1 MKVSGFILLAIMMIL
16 AMLGNVVRAGNKKS
30 GERCYKPDDCAAGLT
45 CRLTHGG
52 NPGLGSFCR
61 P

>member
-1 MKVSGFILLAIMMIL
+1 MMIL

-45 CRLTHGG
+45 CRLKHGG